1 MPLYELNKIRP
12 SIGAGTWIAPSAQII
27 GNVTVGRD
35 CFIGFGAVIRG
46 DFGPIVIGDK
56 SLIEDNAVIHT
67 AIRTDIGD
75 RVIVGHMA
83 MIHDA
88 VIKNGSL
95 IGMKSMICEGAEIGE
110 SAIVAEQSLVRKG
123 QRIAS
128 GQIYAG
134 NPAEFKREVTK
145 QHRER
150 LDMGIQAY
158 IELTRLYHS
167 TLKPVDP

>member
-1 MPLYELNKIRP
+1 MPLYELNKIKP
-12 SIGAGTWIAPSAQII
+12 SIGAGTWIAPSAQVI
-27 GNVTVGRD
+27 GNVTIGRD

-46 DFGPIVIGDK
+46 DFGPIIIGNE
-56 SLIEDNAVIHT
+56 SLVEDNAVIHT
-67 AIRTDIGD
+67 ATRTEIGN
-75 RVIVGHMA
+75 RVIIGHMA

-88 VIKNGSL
+88 IIRDGSL

-110 SAIVAEQSLVRKG
+110 GAIVAEQSLVKKG
-123 QRIAS
+123 QKIAS
-128 GQIYAG
+128 GKIYAG
-134 NPAEFKREVTK
+134 NPAEFKKEATDH
-145 QHRER
+145 HRKM